1 MRDAMSMAIRSA
13 VTSGIRDAIQ
23 DKALLEI
30 FWQKAFE
37 KLQEDSTNYA
47 KKFLW
52 ARIKD
57 GLNKG
62 VSFFIIGMIIY
73 SIGGWSAVH
82 KLWIAIIG
90 K

>member
-1 MRDAMSMAIRSA
+1 MRDAMRQAIRSA
-13 VTSGIRDAIQ
+13 VTSGIKDAIQ
-23 DKALLEI
+23 DRELLEV

-47 KKFLW
+47 KKFIW
-52 ARIKD
+52 TRIKD
-57 GLNKG
+57 ALNKG

-82 KLWIAIIG
+82 RLWISIIG